1 MSQALQVGPL
11 VVPFSLLVML
21 AAVAAALLV
30 GNRAGRQTGLDT
42 EARVWQTL
50 IVGLVVARLVFV
62 WQYREQYRVQPLD
75 ILDVRDG
82 GWSTWG
88 GFAGAWL
95 YVLGLQFRRRA
106 PGRPL
111 YAALATATGV
121 WLAGTAALTAHR
133 EAAPRLPDLALSRL
147 EGGQANLAEFVGKP
161 TVVNLWATW
170 CPPCVREMP
179 MLQRAQLDNPAVSFV
194 FVNNRE
200 PAPVVD
206 RWLATQRLPLRN
218 VLLDSSGSAA
228 AHFRQRGLPSTLFFD
243 ADGRLVSTRLGEL
256 SLATLT
262 RELRGLQPALATNR

>member
-11 VVPFSLLVML
+11 VVPFSLLVVL

-30 GNRAGRQTGLDT
+30 GNRAGRRSGLDI
-42 EARVWQTL
+42 EARVWQAL
-50 IVGLVVARLVFV
+50 MVGLVVARLVFV
-62 WQYREQYRVQPLD
+62 WQYRSQYLVEPLD

-95 YVLGLQFRRRA
+95 YVLGLQLWRRVPA
-106 PGRPL
+106 TPL
-111 YAALATATGV
+111 YAALATATVV
-121 WLAGTAALTAHR
+121 WLTGTAALTAHR
-133 EAAPRLPDLALSRL
+133 DAAPRLPDMTLGRL
-147 EGGQANLAEFVGKP
+147 EGGQASLAGFVGKP

-200 PAPVVD
+200 PAQVVSA
-206 RWLATQRLPLRN
+206 WLATQRLPLRN

-228 AHFRQRGLPSTLFFD
+228 AHFNQRGLPSTLFFD
-243 ADGRLVSTRLGEL
+243 ADGRLVSTRMGEL
-256 SLATLT
+256 SLATVT
-262 RELRGLQPALATNR
+262 RELRGLKPAVATDP